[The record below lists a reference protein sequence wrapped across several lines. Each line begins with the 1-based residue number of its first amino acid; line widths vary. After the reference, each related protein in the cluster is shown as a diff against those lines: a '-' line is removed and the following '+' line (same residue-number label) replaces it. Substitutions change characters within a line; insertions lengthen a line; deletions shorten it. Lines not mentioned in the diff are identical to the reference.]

1 MSEGGSF
8 GEQGSLGIGADEG
21 APTGAEAPQDPGEAQ
36 AQLDALQVIPS
47 SAAGYD
53 LNSFEVPEVLKEVW
67 DQDLQDGVIAE
78 MHKLG
83 LTNAQVRGILGRY
96 AESQSA
102 TFSEYLTESGEAA
115 ADERADAQA
124 GLRREWGSNYEG
136 KLATAKETFV
146 AAAKAAGVD
155 VELLAGSTT
164 PDGRL
169 IGDNPDLVRV
179 FAALG
184 EGLGQASPGVPG
196 GPVYASSLA
205 DLDAQLAEIE
215 GDPALH
221 DKRDP
226 RHAMVMLQ
234 RTLLFQQ
241 RYPEEQPT
249 STPPRDTSREAITK
263 RKRIAKA
270 AAEELKGPFVREHGE
285 ALRKREHRGHALA
298 LEKFTELNRRT
309 SLADD
314 DIEEEHRQAAL
325 RRCRKSR
332 V

>member
-205 DLDAQLAEIE
+205 DLDAQL
-215 GDPALH
+215 
-221 DKRDP
+221 
-226 RHAMVMLQ
+226 
-234 RTLLFQQ
+234 
-241 RYPEEQPT
+241 PEEQPT